1 MKRFFYTDQF
11 EKLSKKLP
19 EAIKKKL
26 KRQLLLLAQNTRHPS
41 LRARKMVNRKNV
53 WEARIDRQYR
63 LTFRMDG
70 DTIILTAIGTHE
82 IYRKS

>member
-1 MKRFFYTDQF
+1 MKRFLYTDQF
-11 EKLSKKLP
+11 EKLSRKLP

-41 LRARKMVNRKNV
+41 LRVRKMVNRENV

-63 LTFRMDG
+63 LTFRVDG
-70 DTIILTAIGTHE
+70 DKIILTAIGTHE